1 VLDLVMNSGG
11 QTERLMNA
19 SMLPSFCEGMPCLT
33 LECVLD
39 FIGTWHV
46 DSISN

>member
-1 VLDLVMNSGG
+1 MNSGG

-46 DSISN
+46 DGISN